1 MLKLKLFLLGLG
13 VYEMSGSLPEVPE
26 GCRIV
31 CSEEARERMRMDELK
46 REERER
52 MRMDELK
59 REEIVRR
66 AKERAKR

>member
-1 MLKLKLFLLGLG
+1 MKLNMLKLKLFLLGLG

-46 REERER
+46 REE
-52 MRMDELK
+52 
-59 REEIVRR
+59 IVRR